1 MKAKLSR
8 RGVFGLGLGAASG
21 ALAAPAL
28 AQSTPIQ
35 WALVTSWGRNAPGPG
50 TTAQRLADR
59 ITAASGGALIVT
71 LFAAGERV
79 GGFDV
84 FDTVSSGDA
93 QMGHTASF
101 FWTGKVGASA
111 AYFTTVPF
119 GMTSEPYLGWLHYG
133 GGQAAWDRLYEPFG
147 LLPRMA
153 GNSGMTMGGWFKQP
167 VENLGD
173 LMGLKIRVGGLG
185 GQVYARLGASVVA
198 LPPAQLFEN
207 LNSRAIDA
215 VEFLGPFSDLSL
227 GFYQAANNY
236 YHPGFN
242 KPNGPAEAL
251 INAEAFAALPSD
263 LQQVVEDACLAEST
277 YGTAEAWANN
287 ADKLTELEALG
298 VTLRTFPEDVMAAAQ
313 VAAGEVMAE
322 VAASNALAQDIYA
335 SYWAF
340 AARSKALLDVTKG
353 SFFG

>member
-1 MKAKLSR
+1 MNKKLSR
-8 RGVFGLGLGAASG
+8 RTALGLGIGG
-21 ALAAPAL
+21 AGSVLAAPAL
-28 AQSTPIQ
+28 AQSARID
-35 WALVTSWGRNAPGPG
+35 WALVTSWGRDAPGPG

-59 ITAASGGALIVT
+59 ITTASGGALNVS
-71 LFAAGERV
+71 LFAAGERM

-84 FDTVSSGDA
+84 FDAVSSGDV
-93 QMGHTASF
+93 QMAHTASF

-133 GGQAAWDRLYEPFG
+133 GGQALWDRLYAPAG
-147 LLPRMA
+147 ILPRMA

-167 VENLGD
+167 VESVGD
-173 LMGLKIRVGGLG
+173 LAGLKIRAGGLG

-198 LPPAQLFEN
+198 LPPSQLFEN
-207 LNSRAIDA
+207 LNSGAIDA

-227 GFYQAANNY
+227 GFYQAASNY

-277 YGTAEAWANN
+277 AGTAEAWANN
-287 ADKLTELEALG
+287 AEKLSELEDLG
-298 VTLRTFPEDVMAAAQ
+298 VSLRSFPEDVIEAAEGAARDVMQEAAA
-313 VAAGEVMAE
+313 E
-322 VAASNALAQDIYA
+322 NALAQDIYT
-335 SYWAF
+335 SYWDF
-340 AARSKALLDVTKG
+340 AAKSNALLDVTKG
-353 SFFG
+353 SLLG